1 MYNISLCFTVGLH
14 NPTTAH
20 EYSARTTDCW
30 ESLLFT
36 YKAFIYDPAMCSA
49 QVCPPHTRPSFMESK
64 SRVTPKR
71 QEVKTNAKEKT
82 NQLDSPSIPG
92 CPQAHSSLLLEPW
105 FSSLLMK
112 TWTVAA
118 SPSQVPAGSVEAC
131 FVDYPPAVNKRL
143 PVAPVVRV
151 VLSSMGVTPPLAGLG
166 YGRRREGG
174 VQTPLSHLNKSL
186 SHGNGVTTEEQEQWL
201 GSPPFWKAFGWG
213 DTRLVDFVGM
223 VGHMV
228 SEPYGSGGKQDAAS
242 PRWASV
248 PFSVK
253 RGALWFS
260 PCRAEGKIN

>member
-1 MYNISLCFTVGLH
+1 MGLH
-14 NPTTAH
+14 NPATTH
-20 EYSARTTDCW
+20 EYSARATDCW
-30 ESLLFT
+30 ENLLFT

-49 QVCPPHTRPSFMESK
+49 QMCPPNTRPSFMESK

-213 DTRLVDFVGM
+213 DTYLVDFVGM

-253 RGALWFS
+253 RGASWFS